1 MFSRVIELESMIRST
16 ALLAITAIT
25 LMGCTL
31 GSGVSSQEERPEG
44 AKAGTCWA
52 KQIKPAVIQTS
63 TTQSVIAGQDGET
76 IYQTETSQSI
86 IEAHEEVWFEVP
98 CQNVMTSEFIA
109 SVQRG
114 LTARGYYTGP
124 ITGRLDTRTAKSIRL
139 MQVPLGIDSQ
149 VLSILG
155 AQNLGLVTI
164 PIE

>member
-1 MFSRVIELESMIRST
+1 MIRST
-16 ALLAITAIT
+16 ALLAIAAIA
-25 LMGCTL
+25 LVGCTL
-31 GSGVSSQEERPEG
+31 SNGVSQTQERPDG
-44 AKAGTCWA
+44 AEAGTCWA

-63 TTQSVIAGQDGET
+63 TTQSVISGQDGET

-86 IEAHEEVWFEVP
+86 VEEHQEVWFQIP

-114 LTARGYYTGP
+114 LSARGYYAGP
-124 ITGRLDTRTAKSIRL
+124 INGRLDTRTAKSIRL

-155 AQNLGLVTI
+155 ARHLGLIII